1 MCVGG
6 DGGESGWSGV
16 ERSPEIVEI
25 VGGEKTR
32 V

>member
-1 MCVGG
+1 MCGGG

-25 VGGEKTR
+25 AGEKRAR